1 VANLITDLVDP
12 AELTEYVR
20 AYNDETLRARF
31 VLEQILPNREI
42 ADVEFRVRSGGLTD
56 VDVAEYRAWD
66 TQPPMTGR
74 PGIARKR
81 GEIPPVSRQI
91 PLLEEESLRL
101 RAMQTGT
108 DNPIIDA
115 IFDDVERMVRAV
127 QGRIELARG
136 DVLTDGIVT
145 INENGVN
152 VAVDFGVPAGHK
164 PTRATTLAWT
174 VANAAT
180 AFPIKDLLEWLEL
193 YKTDT
198 GVLPRGIL
206 MSRALFPALAVN
218 AEVRAYAQA
227 GAATGP
233 ARVNLATIGQIFS
246 EFGIPPLLGLGADL
260 TGDPFYD
267 VNVRVNGVVTP
278 VLPEGRVVFV
288 PPADE
293 PVGNTFYGIT
303 AEAVRLIERNL
314 IVAQD
319 APGVVAVN
327 LQNDNPV
334 QTFTLATAV
343 ALPAIVNPELIFTAD
358 VTA

>member
-1 VANLITDLVDP
+1 MVTDLVDP

-20 AYNDETLRARF
+20 AFNDETLRARF
-31 VLEQILPNREI
+31 VLDQVFPNRLVD
-42 ADVEFRVRSGGLTD
+42 DVEFRIRSGGLTD

-74 PGIARKR
+74 PGIVRKR

-108 DNPIIDA
+108 TNPIIDA
-115 IFDDVERMVRAV
+115 IFDDSERMVRAV

-136 DVLTDGIVT
+136 DVLTDGILT
-145 INENGVN
+145 LNENGVN
-152 VAVDFGVPAGHK
+152 VTVDFGVNATHK
-164 PTRATTLAWT
+164 PVLAGILQWTTANATTALPITDLLAWLQ
-174 VANAAT
+174 
-180 AFPIKDLLEWLEL
+180 IYKD
-193 YKTDT
+193 DT

-206 MSRALFPALAVN
+206 MSRTRFAALAVN
-218 AEVRAYAQA
+218 NEVRQYAQA
-227 GAATGP
+227 GASTAP

-246 EFGIPPLLGLGADL
+246 EFGIPPLTGLGSDPS
-260 TGDPFYD
+260 GDPFYD
-267 VNVRVNGVVTP
+267 VNVRVNGVATP
-278 VLPEGRVVFV
+278 VIPNDKVVFL
-288 PPADE
+288 PPTDE
-293 PVGNTFYGIT
+293 PMGNTFYGVT

-314 IVAQD
+314 ITRQD
-319 APGVVAVN
+319 APGIVALT

-343 ALPAIVNPELIFTAD
+343 ALPAIINPELIFTAD
-358 VTA
+358 VA

>member
-1 VANLITDLVDP
+1 MPNLITDLVDP
-12 AELTEYVR
+12 AELTEYAR
-20 AYNDETLRARF
+20 AYNDETLRSRF

-42 ADVEFRVRSGGLTD
+42 PDVEFRVRSGGLQD

-74 PGIARKR
+74 PGITRKR

-101 RAMQTGT
+101 RAMQQGNN
-108 DNPIIDA
+108 NPIIDA
-115 IFDDVERMVRAV
+115 IFDDVERMVRSV
-127 QGRIELARG
+127 QARVELARG

-152 VAVDFGVPAGHK
+152 VSVDFGVPAGHK

-174 VANAAT
+174 TANAAT
-180 AFPIKDLLEWLEL
+180 ALPITDLLTWLDL

-198 GVLPRGIL
+198 GVMPRGI
-206 MSRALFPALAVN
+206 MMGRGLFPALAVN
-218 AEVRAYAQA
+218 NEVRAYAQA
-227 GAATGP
+227 GASTAP
-233 ARVNLATIGQIFS
+233 ARVNLATIGQIFAD
-246 EFGIPPLLGLGADL
+246 FGIPPLMGLGSDPS
-260 TGDPFYD
+260 GDPFYD
-267 VNVRVNGVVTP
+267 QSVRVNGVVTP
-278 VLPEGRVVFV
+278 VIPAGRVVFV

-314 IVAQD
+314 ITAQA
-319 APGVVAVN
+319 APGIVALT

-334 QTFTLATAV
+334 QTFTLATGI
-343 ALPAIVNPELIFTAD
+343 ALPAIINPELIFTAH